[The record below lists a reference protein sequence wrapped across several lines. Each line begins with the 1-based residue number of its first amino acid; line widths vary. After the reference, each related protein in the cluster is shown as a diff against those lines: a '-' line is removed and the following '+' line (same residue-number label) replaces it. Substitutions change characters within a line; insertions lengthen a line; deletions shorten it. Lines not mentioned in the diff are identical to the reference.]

1 MSIPIAAD
9 ETKNKEERRT
19 IVKKELKTKE
29 LKTKE
34 LETMELETNEYSF
47 DDGQEEKKESNITK
61 MKNQKE
67 MEEITEMDIW
77 ETLFVGGPFPGLNV
91 LDLPIQAAKWKE
103 MESVI
108 KVRKVD
114 EAVQTLLDHV
124 KKGNKL
130 KVANSFVSIFPTL
143 ARKQHGLCV
152 AKDEDNDNTSP
163 VEVWI
168 KHITVHVVV

>member
-1 MSIPIAAD
+1 MSSEIAED
-9 ETKNKEERRT
+9 ETKNKEQRHT
-19 IVKKELKTKE
+19 IVKKELE
-29 LKTKE
+29 TKE
-34 LETMELETNEYSF
+34 LETKKLETKEYDL
-47 DDGQEEKKESNITK
+47 DDDQEEKKEESNITK
-61 MKNQKE
+61 MKNQRE
-67 MEEITEMDIW
+67 MEEITQMDIW
-77 ETLFVGGPFPGLNV
+77 ETLFVGNPFPDLNV
-91 LDLPIQAAKWKE
+91 LDLPTQAAKWKE

-114 EAVQTLLDHV
+114 DAVQTLLDHV

>member
-1 MSIPIAAD
+1 MSSEIAAD
-9 ETKNKEERRT
+9 ETKNKEQCHT
-19 IVKKELKTKE
+19 IVKKELETKELKTKE

-34 LETMELETNEYSF
+34 LETNEYSL
-47 DDGQEEKKESNITK
+47 DDDQEEKKEESNITK

-67 MEEITEMDIW
+67 MEEITQMDIW
-77 ETLFVGGPFPGLNV
+77 ETLFVGDPFPGLDV
-91 LDLPIQAAKWKE
+91 LDLPTQAAKWKE

-114 EAVQTLLDHV
+114 DAVQTLLDHV

-130 KVANSFVSIFPTL
+130 KVANSFVSIFETL

-152 AKDEDNDNTSP
+152 AKDEDNTSP